1 MTNPTS
7 NFGWQMP
14 TPTDLVTDLPADF
27 EVFGQAV
34 DTSMADLKGGTTGQ
48 ILSKATN
55 ADMDFTWITNDV
67 GDITAVNVTAPITGG
82 GTSGAV
88 TIGIN
93 AATTSVV
100 GAVQLSDST
109 STTSSV
115 LASTPTA
122 TKSAYDLANTANTAA
137 GAAQTTANAAI
148 PKSTVTTAGD
158 VIYATGS
165 AAVTRLGIGTANQV
179 LAVNSG
185 ATAPEWKTVS
195 SGSLT
200 KVQTSTFSG
209 VTSTTT
215 TFDGVFT
222 STYKNYMIVMTN
234 LTGSVSSTSLNF
246 QLRNAGSTIGTS
258 GYYGAR
264 LSNATV
270 NSITN
275 AAAVEILKLN
285 TSGMAGNIN
294 MIVNRSVSPIQGS
307 FNGFDRVGLSS
318 VTGAWMSDP
327 TNADGAN
334 GFILSP
340 GSGNISG
347 TVTVYGLEN

>member
-1 MTNPTS
+1 
-7 NFGWQMP
+7 
-14 TPTDLVTDLPADF
+14 
-27 EVFGQAV
+27 
-34 DTSMADLKGGTTGQ
+34 
-48 ILSKATN
+48 
-55 ADMDFTWITNDV
+55 MDFAWITNDV
-67 GDITAVNVTAPITGG
+67 GDITAVNVTSPITGG
-82 GTSGAV
+82 GSSGAV

-122 TKSAYDLANTANTAA
+122 TKSAYDLADTANTAA

-195 SGSLT
+195 SGAIT
-200 KVQTSTFSG
+200 KIQTSTFSG

-222 STYKNYMIVMTN
+222 STYKNYMITMS
-234 LTGSVSSTSLNF
+234 LLSGTSAGQALLF
-246 QLRNAGSTIGTS
+246 QLRNAGSTIGTN

-264 LSNATV
+264 LNNATV
-270 NSITN
+270 TSFSN
-275 AAAVEILKLN
+275 AASIGLLVLQI
-285 TSGMAGNIN
+285 AGSTGSIN
-294 MIVNRSVSPIQGS
+294 MVLNRSQEPVQGS
-307 FNGFDRVGLSS
+307 FYGADRHGLTS
-318 VTGAWMSDP
+318 VTGAFLRDG
-327 TNADGAN
+327 TVADAAD
-334 GFILSP
+334 GFILSA
-340 GSGNISG
+340 GTGNIAG